1 MSYDISTSIATGQI
15 CEKFWFNV
23 SVGICMTRRP
33 LRIASINA
41 LYQLVQKDGLVM
53 SKLGGDGLVEDL
65 FGLLGGD
72 QSVQQGGV
80 RNALRPRFVREA
92 LQGPRRMRDDEGEF
106 LSVGG
111 EDATSGAS

>member
-1 MSYDISTSIATGQI
+1 
-15 CEKFWFNV
+15 
-23 SVGICMTRRP
+23 MTRRP

-41 LYQLVQKDGLVM
+41 LYQLVQKDALVM

-65 FGLLGGD
+65 FGLLGDD

-80 RNALRPRFVREA
+80 RNALRPKICQRNMARTTA
-92 LQGPRRMRDDEGEF
+92 KRGDEGEF

-111 EDATSGAS
+111 EDVTSGPS